1 MSGTGTEPKIE
12 NKIPSGEIKWR
23 TNDNGKIEITADVKG
38 AEWLDSKMDRK
49 KLVDELKKQLLADK
63 KKDEEEAGFNDTAE
77 DKGPGYDNF
86 GGKKSKKRRNKNK
99 RHTRKNKK

>member
-23 TNDNGKIEITADVKG
+23 TVDNDKIEITADVKG

-63 KKDEEEAGFNDTAE
+63 KKDEEEAGFHETGEMNLAS
-77 DKGPGYDNF
+77 G
-86 GGKKSKKRRNKNK
+86 GGKKSKKHRSKKKRN
-99 RHTRKNKK
+99 TRKNKK